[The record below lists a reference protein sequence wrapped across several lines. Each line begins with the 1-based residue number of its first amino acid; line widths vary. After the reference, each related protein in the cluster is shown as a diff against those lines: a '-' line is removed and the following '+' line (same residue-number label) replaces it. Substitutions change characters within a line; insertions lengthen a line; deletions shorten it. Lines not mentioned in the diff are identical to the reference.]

1 MEKKYNL
8 KKKQF
13 EEYFDLAKKGI
24 KQDKYLNNK
33 KIKDEQKKREK
44 EEKKREDQKREELV
58 VIMIHQA
65 INDQST
71 SASIII

>member
-13 EEYFDLAKKGI
+13 EEYFDLAKKWI

-33 KIKDEQKKREK
+33 KIKDEQKKREE
-44 EEKKREDQKREELV
+44 EEKKRKVEEEKKRKEEESRTGSN
-58 VIMIHQA
+58 
-65 INDQST
+65 NDPSGD
-71 SASIII
+71 

>member
-13 EEYFDLAKKGI
+13 EEYFDLAKKSI

-33 KIKDEQKKREK
+33 KIKDEQKKREG
-44 EEKKREDQKREELV
+44 EEKKREEEEKKRKEKERRTGSNNDPLSDQ
-58 VIMIHQA
+58 
-65 INDQST
+65 
-71 SASIII
+71 